1 MVRTPRPNDPKVQSG
16 VSMLLRKCSIFGPR
30 PGVRLASPFSLHPRR
45 GQCREREETRS
56 REERQEKRKDKHA
69 IAICKCVQQSK
80 AVHSKFPTQNPKWG
94 SGGKAADW
102 RKYVILREISVS
114 KGEV

>member
-56 REERQEKRKDKHA
+56 REERQEKRKDKLA
-69 IAICKCVQQSK
+69 IAICKCVQG
-80 AVHSKFPTQNPKWG
+80 G
-94 SGGKAADW
+94 SLQPRIRSEVAAEK
-102 RKYVILREISVS
+102 RQT
-114 KGEV
+114 GESM